1 MKDIPHILSLDK
13 VLKNKAD
20 QFFMDHFSRA
30 KAQFLID
37 QGEWLCKGNENRF
50 ALISDG
56 NIIGYF
62 GVIPT
67 SINKLDVKSDAL
79 WWIDLVINKKY
90 RGLGYQS
97 IVDQY
102 IRNRPGIKLGIPNK
116 FAAKIHTKHKW
127 SVRQDP
133 RIFLYP
139 ISPINSL
146 SKKDFFSKYG
156 IISRSLIYILIPL
169 IKFINYWLKKYQ
181 IKWSEEIIN
190 PSPKIFQD
198 VFFDNFD
205 KKVITTWRDIEFFNY
220 RYLLS
225 PNKNQF
231 RYFISKKADSVS
243 HYCIIRTILKSDEK
257 YIRILDLFGNL
268 DDHERIVDILNN
280 VVKVAID
287 MKAVQ
292 ITAFSTS
299 KRLSKVYRKCGFLIS
314 KKSRFCYYD
323 NNLKHSSELKSN
335 IYFTLGDSDND
346 DQA

>member
-1 MKDIPHILSLDK
+1 MKDIPHILSLKK
-13 VLKNKAD
+13 VSKNKVN
-20 QFFMDHFSRA
+20 QFFMDHFGRT

-37 QGEWLCKGNENRF
+37 QGEWLCKGNKNRF
-50 ALISDG
+50 ALIYDG

-97 IVDQY
+97 IVDEY
-102 IRNRPGIKLGIPNK
+102 IRNRPEIKLGFPNQS
-116 FAAKIHTKHKW
+116 AAKIHSKHNW

-133 RIFLYP
+133 RVFLYP
-139 ISPINSL
+139 ISPITSL

-156 IISRSLIYILIPL
+156 TISRSLIYILIPL
-169 IKFINYWLKKYQ
+169 IKFINYQLKKYQ
-181 IKWSEEIIN
+181 IKWSKEVIN

-198 VFFDNFD
+198 VFFDNLD
-205 KKVITTWRDIEFFNY
+205 QKVITTWRDIEFFNY

-231 RYFISKKADSVS
+231 RYFISKKADSIS
-243 HYCIIRTILKSDEK
+243 HYCIIRTISKNDEK

-268 DDHERIVDILNN
+268 NDQKRIIDILIN

-287 MKAVQ
+287 IKAVQ

-299 KRLSKVYRKCGFLIS
+299 KQLNKVYRSCGFLIS

-323 NNLKHSSELKSN
+323 DSFNNSNRLKSN

-346 DQA
+346 DYA